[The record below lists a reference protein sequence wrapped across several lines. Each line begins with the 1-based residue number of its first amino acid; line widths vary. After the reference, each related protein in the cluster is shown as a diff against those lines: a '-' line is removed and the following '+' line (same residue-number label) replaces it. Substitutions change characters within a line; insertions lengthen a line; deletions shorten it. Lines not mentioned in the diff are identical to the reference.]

1 MIAEARNEK
10 LKHMDEIHLTKKMLA
25 ELEGKLKDAETRL
38 KEQDSMIQVLQNVLQ
53 KQSDDR
59 TAVLQKSLVRRF
71 PTRHTRSASTMG
83 LVVSANGTGSAM
95 NVVSSSDVHPD
106 VLASEFSK
114 LLVSTGSPLSNNLVQ
129 NPECAQSP
137 MSDSVDNLNEQL
149 REIDSRFSPKV
160 SN

>member
-38 KEQDSMIQVLQNVLQ
+38 VEVKVLQNVLQ

-59 TAVLQKSLVRRF
+59 TAVFQKSLVRRF

-83 LVVSANGTGSAM
+83 LVVSSNGTGSPM

-106 VLASEFSK
+106 VLSSEFSK
-114 LLVSTGSPLSNNLVQ
+114 LLVSNASPLANNLVQ
-129 NPECAQSP
+129 NPECAQSA